1 MFAMDVNDDAGCL
14 EAPIVPTFFAS
25 MLAPTEGG
33 ASVRNSVA
41 VRPSSRASSLP
52 QKRKSRAR
60 ARARPAHTTR
70 FSPLNRMSVSS
81 TAAFDLPAPSA
92 G

>member
-1 MFAMDVNDDAGCL
+1 MFAMDINDDAGCL
-14 EAPIVPTFFAS
+14 EAPVVPTFFAS

-41 VRPSSRASSLP
+41 VRPSSSERRPEQARS
-52 QKRKSRAR
+52 RKSAAQKGRWAY
-60 ARARPAHTTR
+60 AHV
-70 FSPLNRMSVSS
+70 PNHS
-81 TAAFDLPAPSA
+81 T

>member
-1 MFAMDVNDDAGCL
+1 MHRNSARGGLPAGLIVFGMRYPVGASLLAMGVNDDAGCL
-14 EAPIVPTFFAS
+14 EAPVVPTFFAS

-52 QKRKSRAR
+52 
-60 ARARPAHTTR
+60 H
-70 FSPLNRMSVSS
+70 L
-81 TAAFDLPAPSA
+81 D
-92 G
+92 